1 MMSEWWF
8 QSFLVLEWW
17 YQSFLSSQITGKNE
31 VFLNFIPVIQTSF
44 RHSDVIQKFSFKRND
59 VGMTDDFWKKLA
71 TFPYKLRC
79 DIRDVYKLTKFIG
92 SLEKGKYNKHKCK
105 TETRLQTEFDML
117 SILWQ
122 ASASNANNI
131 LGNLYSELY

>member
-1 MMSEWWF
+1 MVKYGPKSAPECPF
-8 QSFLVLEWW
+8 
-17 YQSFLSSQITGKNE
+17 
-31 VFLNFIPVIQTSF
+31 VI
-44 RHSDVIQKFSFKRND
+44 N
-59 VGMTDDFWKKLA
+59 
-71 TFPYKLRC
+71 KLRC

-122 ASASNANNI
+122 ASASNANII